1 MVEANQTFSIERL
14 TQLAATCSS
23 DENAVPIDEFCDL
36 LDMIVNLLRHMGTA
50 MSLASNG
57 K

>member
-1 MVEANQTFSIERL
+1 M
-14 TQLAATCSS
+14 
-23 DENAVPIDEFCDL
+23 PIDEFCDL

-57 K
+57 KSDRSRNNGVSNVE